1 MLLNDLQWYTVGD
14 ARILKIQDLTLAELS
29 PEQLFPDWDE
39 AKALQICPRLPETL
53 DSSETKVLLSVH
65 SWLIEDRGRKILI
78 DTGVGNN
85 KARPAALYFDHLQ
98 TVWLENLM
106 RAGVSPEDID
116 FVLLTHLHVDHV
128 GWNTRLQNGIWV
140 PTFPNARYV
149 FSRAEYDFF
158 SNPAHDSVR
167 NKTSFMTRIDSV
179 DPIISAGLA
188 DQIDVDGSDVL
199 EGISFHPTPGHTPH
213 HASVV
218 LKSGVEHAIFTG
230 DVMHHPIQVCV
241 AKWSAVFDADPQ
253 TAIISR
259 KWALNYAVEH
269 DAALFTSHFPMTSAG
284 KVMTYNQKRGWSS
297 L

>member
-1 MLLNDLQWYTVGD
+1 ML
-14 ARILKIQDLTLAELS
+14 AALS
-29 PEQLFPDWDE
+29 PEQLLPDWDE
-39 AKALQICPRLPETL
+39 ATALQIYPRLPETL
-53 DSSETKVLLSVH
+53 DSSETKVFLNVH
-65 SWLIEDRGRKILI
+65 SWLIEDRDRKILI
-78 DTGVGNN
+78 DTGAGNN

-98 TVWLENLM
+98 TVWLENLI
-106 RAGVSPEDID
+106 RAGVCPEDID

-128 GWNTRLQNGIWV
+128 GWNTRLQNGAWV

-167 NKTSFMTRIDSV
+167 NKTSFMTRADSV
-179 DPIISAGLA
+179 DPIVAAGLA
-188 DQIDVDGSDVL
+188 DQINVDGSDVL

-218 LKSGVEHAIFTG
+218 LKSGAEHALFTG

-241 AKWSAVFDADPQ
+241 PEWSAVFDAAPQ

-269 DAALFTSHFPMTSAG
+269 DAAVFTSHFSMTSAG
-284 KVMTYNQKRGWSS
+284 KVMTSGQNMNWSF

>member
-14 ARILKIQDLTLAELS
+14 ARILKIQDLMLAALS
-29 PEQLFPDWDE
+29 PEQLLPDWDE
-39 AKALQICPRLPETL
+39 ATALQIYPRLPETL
-53 DSSETKVLLSVH
+53 DSSETKVLLSIH

-78 DTGVGNN
+78 DTGAGNN

-106 RAGVSPEDID
+106 RAGVCPEDID

-199 EGISFHPTPGHTPH
+199 EGISFHPTAGHTPH

-218 LKSGVEHAIFTG
+218 LRSGVEHALFTG
-230 DVMHHPIQVCV
+230 DVMHHPIQVCFPE
-241 AKWSAVFDADPQ
+241 WSAVFDAEPH
-253 TAIISR
+253 TATISR
-259 KWALNYAVEH
+259 KWALNYAIEH
-269 DAALFTSHFPMTSAG
+269 DTTVFTSHFPMTSAG
-284 KVMTYNQKRGWSS
+284 RVMTSDQNMSWSF

>member
-1 MLLNDLQWYTVGD
+1 MNDLQWYTVGD
-14 ARILKIQDLTLAELS
+14 ARILKIQDLTLAALTPEL
-29 PEQLFPDWDE
+29 LLPDWDD
-39 AKALQICPRLPETL
+39 ATALQAYPDLSETL
-53 DSSETKVLLSVH
+53 DASETKVLLSVH
-65 SWLIEDRGRKILI
+65 SWLIKDRGRNILV
-78 DTGVGNN
+78 DTGAGNS

-106 RAGVSPEDID
+106 RAGVRPEDID

-179 DPIISAGLA
+179 DPIISADLA
-188 DQIDVDGSDVL
+188 DQIDVDGSEVL

-213 HASVV
+213 HASLV
-218 LKSGVEHAIFTG
+218 LKSGMERALFTG
-230 DVMHHPIQVCV
+230 DVMHHPIQVCIPE
-241 AKWSAVFDADPQ
+241 WSAVFDADPQ
-253 TAIISR
+253 IAIISR
-259 KWALNYAVEH
+259 KWALNYAAEH
-269 DAALFTSHFPMTSAG
+269 TAAVFTSHFPMTSAG
-284 KVMTYNQKRGWSS
+284 KVMTYDQGRGWSF

>member
-1 MLLNDLQWYTVGD
+1 MLLNDLRWYTVGD
-14 ARILKIQDLTLAELS
+14 ARILKIQDLMLAALS
-29 PEQLFPDWDE
+29 PEQLLPDLDE
-39 AKALQICPRLPETL
+39 ATALQIYPRLPETL

-78 DTGVGNN
+78 DTGAGNN

-199 EGISFHPTPGHTPH
+199 EGISFHPTPGHTPY

-218 LKSGVEHAIFTG
+218 LRSGVEHAIFTG

-241 AKWSAVFDADPQ
+241 PDWSAVFDADPQ

-259 KWALNYAVEH
+259 KWALNYVVEH
-269 DAALFTSHFPMTSAG
+269 DATVFTSHFPMTSAG
-284 KVMTYNQKRGWSS
+284 RVMTGDQNMSWS
-297 L
+297 LL

>member
-1 MLLNDLQWYTVGD
+1 MLLNDLRWYTVGD
-14 ARILKIQDLTLAELS
+14 ARILKTQDLMLAALS
-29 PEQLFPDWDE
+29 PEQLLPDWDE
-39 AKALQICPRLPETL
+39 ATALQIYPRLPETL

-78 DTGVGNN
+78 DTGAGNN

-106 RAGVSPEDID
+106 RAGVCPEDID

-167 NKTSFMTRIDSV
+167 NKTSFMTRADSV
-179 DPIISAGLA
+179 DPIVRAGLA

-218 LKSGVEHAIFTG
+218 LRSGVEHALFTG

-241 AKWSAVFDADPQ
+241 PEWSAVFDAAPQ

-269 DAALFTSHFPMTSAG
+269 DATVFTSHFPMTSAG
-284 KVMTYNQKRGWSS
+284 RVMTGDQNMSWSF